1 LELLT
6 YPKRQQMKE
15 KYQGLIHKN

>member
-1 LELLT
+1 
-6 YPKRQQMKE
+6 MKE